1 MRRLRNSRRGG
12 DTLDVDESYQGDAIV
27 SLFAVLLV
35 LLLTL
40 AAASSQSAEPVQTRY
55 KPNDQ
60 TGEVLSLRS
69 LQVPFKF
76 REFWSLGE
84 EELLIRYDMEA
95 IIDRLLGEIG
105 TSRTETTIDGVDIN
119 FEWFETELG
128 GYRIELNIFDLNA
141 GQWAVL
147 DSVNAR
153 DNEALAE
160 WASKAGDQGAAV
172 AADLAD
178 RDGMEQT
185 CAAIKAPFGA
195 PDILVHAA
203 GLNTREAA
211 DDVTPQ
217 GWDQTLAI
225 NLSAPFFLT
234 QAFAP
239 AMAAK
244 GWGRVVNFASLQS
257 TRAFPGGIAYG
268 ATKGGVTQLTRAMA
282 EAWSSKGIMVNAIGP
297 GPTLRG
303 GRQSEAH
310 LAKQRAATLLERG
323 ANTSDITAALGYF
336 LDAPAV
342 TGQLLCIDG
351 GQHLAWETPDVL
363 GVE

>member
-1 MRRLRNSRRGG
+1 MTEQNALFRLEGRVACGTG
-12 DTLDVDESYQGDAIV
+12 
-27 SLFAVLLV
+27 
-35 LLLTL
+35 
-40 AAASSQSAEPVQTRY
+40 ASSGLGRHAA
-55 KPNDQ
+55 D
-60 TGEVLSLRS
+60 VL
-69 LQVPFKF
+69 VAAGAKVV
-76 REFWSLGE
+76 
-84 EELLIRYDMEA
+84 
-95 IIDRLLGEIG
+95 
-105 TSRTETTIDGVDIN
+105 GV
-119 FEWFETELG
+119 
-128 GYRIELNIFDLNA
+128 
-141 GQWAVL
+141 
-147 DSVNAR
+147 AR
-153 DNEALAE
+153 RAEALAE

-225 NLSAPFFLT
+225 NLSTPFFLT

-297 GPTLRG
+297 GFFPTELT
-303 GRQSEAH
+303 A
-310 LAKQRAATLLERG
+310 AVFDDPDRAARNAAQTCIGRNGRMSDMDGPLLFLC
-323 ANTSDITAALGYF
+323 SDASAY
-336 LDAPAV
+336 V
-342 TGQLLCIDG
+342 TGQTLMVDG
-351 GQHLAWETPDVL
+351 GFTAK
-363 GVE
+363 